1 MKACTSKREYG
12 SPRLWS
18 AKVDSQTSGMEMAC
32 GVCVCPNGRRLSP
45 PTDPPIPLNGLPVR
59 RVVWPRRPPPR
70 RSKRGLVFPGRP
82 CPGACSLRA
91 IPGGR
96 VCACLSV
103 CLGRFRNRE

>member
-12 SPRLWS
+12 SPKIVVGKGRRLS
-18 AKVDSQTSGMEMAC
+18 DFGDGD
-32 GVCVCPNGRRLSP
+32 GVWGGGVSPNGRRLSP

-59 RVVWPRRPPPR
+59 RVVWPRRPPPPR

-91 IPGGR
+91 VLGGR
-96 VCACLSV
+96 VCACLSGSV
-103 CLGRFRNRE
+103 SES